1 MVGAGLAGLRA
12 ARDIARAGRTAIVL
26 EARERVGGRGYSS
39 HLGGRVVEL
48 GGSWF
53 TPEQDEVRRE
63 LAGAGLGVRDYPGV
77 RHARWLTD
85 GVLRMGLPVP
95 WDELEALEAALHRVA
110 RDAQLVA
117 AGDEAVGAVSAA
129 DYVESM
135 SPSPALRDFLLGWWQ
150 LMGGAPPD
158 RGAVLDALASVAS
171 HGGLAGL
178 VTCLSHGPAEGWSA
192 LAGALAASSGV
203 DVRPEHAVVSIVH
216 DDDGVECA
224 TRGGASL
231 TADAM
236 VMAVPLNC
244 LPDIAFE
251 PALPSRIAEAAGA
264 NVGATVKLLMRVTGL
279 PGRGIAV
286 GAGPGLEWL
295 YADPGDN
302 GEAIVTGFGW
312 HDPGFDPADPAAVER
327 ALRAF
332 YPEAA
337 LVEYQHHD
345 WIGDPASR
353 GTWLTAPA
361 GRIDLVDPERFEPV
375 GRVRFAGSD
384 MAREHAGWFEGALR
398 SGAEAA
404 ASLLE
409 SATRA

>member
-1 MVGAGLAGLRA
+1 VVGAGLAGLRA

-39 HLGGRVVEL
+39 RLGGRVVEL

-53 TPEQDEVRRE
+53 TPEQDQVRRE
-63 LAGAGLGVRDYPGV
+63 LAEAGLGVRDYPGV
-77 RHARWLTD
+77 EHARWLTD
-85 GVLRMGLPVP
+85 GVLRTGLPVP
-95 WDELEALEAALHRVA
+95 WDEVGALEAALQRVA
-110 RDAQLVA
+110 RDARLVA
-117 AGDEAVGAVSAA
+117 EGHEAVGAVSAA

-150 LMGGAPPD
+150 LMGGAPPE

-178 VTCLSHGPAEGWSA
+178 VTCLAHGPAEGWSA
-192 LAGALAASSGV
+192 LAGALAASPGV
-203 DVRPEHAVVSIVH
+203 DVRLGQAAASVAHNDRGVACTTRDGSSLAAGAAVV
-216 DDDGVECA
+216 
-224 TRGGASL
+224 
-231 TADAM
+231 
-236 VMAVPLNC
+236 AVPLNC

-264 NVGATVKLLMRVTGL
+264 NVGATVKLLMRATGL
-279 PGRGIAV
+279 PGRSIAV

-295 YADPGDN
+295 YADPGED

-312 HDPGFDPADPAAVER
+312 HDPGFDPSDRAAVER
-327 ALRAF
+327 ALCAF
-332 YPEAA
+332 FPEAA
-337 LVEYQHHD
+337 LLGYEHHD

-361 GRIDLVDPERFEPV
+361 GRIDLVDPARFRPE
-375 GRVRFAGSD
+375 GRLRFAGSD
-384 MAREHAGWFEGALR
+384 MASEHAGWFEGALR
-398 SGAEAA
+398 SGAVAA

-409 SATRA
+409 VPT